1 MGLSVISNIINF
13 FSEFHHYDKNRIHS
27 ILDRIHE
34 NVVLI
39 YKELMNQCTKSIV
52 PLIILLF
59 LFVGLKKKKEAE
71 IQVVKRKEDLYGFLP
86 SDSETDTLRTSN
98 RNLISTKV
106 DLISIRLLTLQA
118 LCIFLNFD
126 PDN

>member
-1 MGLSVISNIINF
+1 MS
-13 FSEFHHYDKNRIHS
+13 
-27 ILDRIHE
+27 
-34 NVVLI
+34 
-39 YKELMNQCTKSIV
+39 QCTNSIA

-98 RNLISTKV
+98 RNFISTKV
-106 DLISIRLLTLQA
+106 DLISIKIIDTTSTLYFFK
-118 LCIFLNFD
+118 LW
-126 PDN
+126 PR